1 MLRGPILLALM
12 LAALGALVLVVL
24 NDNVDRI
31 DSSSNSSITHSSSGG
46 GFGSAHTHINNYEA
60 LRFSKS
66 DSSKP
71 NNDRR
76 VPPPFYLPAAGAR
89 FLWRPLAETRNG
101 TAGPVPCELQVEG
114 FEGFRSFEERSAR
127 AHRCLRNKS
136 IVFIGDSLTRC
147 VAGA

>member
-1 MLRGPILLALM
+1 MLRGPILLALV
-12 LAALGALVLVVL
+12 LAALGSLVLLVL

-31 DSSSNSSITHSSSGG
+31 DSSSISGGG
-46 GFGSAHTHINNYEA
+46 GFGSAHTHINKYEA

-66 DSSKP
+66 DSKP
-71 NNDRR
+71 NKDR
-76 VPPPFYLPAAGAR
+76 VPPPFYLPTSDKAHHAAGAR

-114 FEGFRSFEERSAR
+114 FEGFRSFEERSTR

-136 IVFIGDSLTRC
+136 IVFIGDSLTRW
-147 VAGA
+147 VGGA